1 MQNTLINN
9 AAACSAG
16 TTTTLNCAGA
26 GTGAYTGRCSVDQ
39 FQIVGRKMQS
49 PVICGTA
56 AVGQHMIL
64 DVEGVYLKFQ

>member
-1 MQNTLINN
+1 MQNTITN
-9 AAACSAG
+9 SASTCP
-16 TTTTLNCAGA
+16 TTNVGCAGA
-26 GTGAYTGRCSVDQ
+26 GTGDYNGRCSVDQ